1 MAVYRTAG
9 TAIEAHPAL
18 FLDQVAPH
26 SLGAHL
32 NATVVAQVGNPGGW
46 EAVGL
51 QFTILGT

>member
-1 MAVYRTAG
+1 MLSA
-9 TAIEAHPAL
+9 EKAHPAI

-32 NATVVAQVGNPGGW
+32 NATVVAQGGNPGGW